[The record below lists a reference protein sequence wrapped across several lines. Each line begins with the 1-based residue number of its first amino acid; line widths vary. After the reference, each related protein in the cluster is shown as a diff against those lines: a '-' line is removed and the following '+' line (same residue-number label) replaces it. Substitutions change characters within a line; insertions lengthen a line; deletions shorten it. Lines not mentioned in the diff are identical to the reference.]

1 MTPIFVVDAFTDG
14 PFSGNPAGVCL
25 LDAPAEAAW
34 MQAVAEEMKHAE
46 TAFLWPEGDAY
57 RLRWFTPTVEV
68 DLCGHATLAS
78 AHVLHQERG
87 LPEVRFRTLSGV
99 LSARAAG
106 EGITLDFPAEPVAEC
121 DLPWMP
127 KIAEPM
133 FMGRN
138 RMDWFLEV
146 ADEAALRT
154 WSPDYAAIEAMGM
167 RGFIVTARSSTGCD
181 FVSRFF
187 APQSGVP
194 EDPVTGSAHC
204 ALFPHWQAKLGKSRM
219 EAVQASPRGG
229 RVFGEVRGDR
239 VELSGRATTFLRG
252 TLTGTL

>member
-1 MTPIFVVDAFTDG
+1 MIPIFVVDAFTDG

-25 LDAPAEAAW
+25 LDAPAEAGW

-46 TAFLWPEGDAY
+46 TAFLWPEDDAY

-78 AHVLHQERG
+78 AHVLNQERG
-87 LPEVRFRTLSGV
+87 LSEVRFQTLSGV
-99 LSARAAG
+99 LSARA
-106 EGITLDFPAEPVAEC
+106 EEDGIVLDFPAEPVTEC
-121 DLPWMP
+121 NLPWLP
-127 KIAEPM
+127 KIGEPI

-146 ADEAALRT
+146 ADEAALRA
-154 WSPDYAAIEAMGM
+154 WNPDNAAIEAMGM
-167 RGFIVTARSSTGCD
+167 RGFIVTARAETGCD

-204 ALFPHWQAKLGKSRM
+204 ALFPYWQAKLGKSRM
-219 EAVQASPRGG
+219 EAVQASPRSG
-229 RVFGEVRGDR
+229 RVLGEVRGDR